1 MKILILGGNGMV
13 GSNLYFSLKDFHE
26 VYTSTRRPIVNREL
40 ATISKNYCIKGVDA
54 SNLDQIDLL
63 IDQLSPLDVIIN
75 CIGVTKQN
83 SNTSIQDSIYINSL
97 FPHLLHKITLK
108 KEIRLIHFST
118 DCVFSGRNGNYS
130 DTSVSDA
137 EDIYGRTKFLGEL
150 QGPRAITLRK
160 STIGLELESSHG
172 LIEWWLRQKGQIKG
186 FNAAIYTGVITSE
199 LANIVLM
206 LLQDYPELEGL
217 YNVSSEPISKFKL
230 LTELQSALNR
240 KDIEILKDES
250 FICDRSLDGSEFKKV
265 TSYVAPSW
273 NEMIHRL
280 SKEIKLREKLKNV

>member
-13 GSNLYFSLKDFHE
+13 GSNLYFALKDLHE
-26 VYTSTRRPIVNREL
+26 VYVSIRRSTVNKEL
-40 ATISKNYCIKGVDA
+40 ATLNKDRCIKGLNA
-54 SNLDQIDLL
+54 SNLTQIELL
-63 IDQLSPLDVIIN
+63 VDELSPLDVVIN

-108 KEIRLIHFST
+108 KEIRLMHFST

-130 DTSVSDA
+130 DTSISDA
-137 EDIYGRTKFLGEL
+137 EDIYGRTKFLGEIN
-150 QGPRAITLRK
+150 GPKAITLRK
-160 STIGLELESSHG
+160 STIGLELENSHG
-172 LIEWWLRQKGQIKG
+172 LIEWWLKQKGKIKG
-186 FNAAIYTGVITSE
+186 YDAAIYSGVITSE
-199 LANIVLM
+199 LANIVHM
-206 LLQDYPELEGL
+206 LLQDYPEMEGL

>member
-1 MKILILGGNGMV
+1 M
-13 GSNLYFSLKDFHE
+13 SNKEFSLYEEEEKIISEANDF
-26 VYTSTRRPIVNREL
+26 
-40 ATISKNYCIKGVDA
+40 
-54 SNLDQIDLL
+54 
-63 IDQLSPLDVIIN
+63 IIQEN
-75 CIGVTKQN
+75 MNNNEPDPGLG
-83 SNTSIQDSIYINSL
+83 DINA
-97 FPHLLHKITLK
+97 
-108 KEIRLIHFST
+108 
-118 DCVFSGRNGNYS
+118 N
-130 DTSVSDA
+130 A

-240 KDIEILKDES
+240 KDIEILKDNDY
-250 FICDRSLDGSEFKKV
+250 IVITLTDNGTGIADTKKV
-265 TSYVAPSW
+265 MTPYFTTKKKGTGLGLPIVSKIIS
-273 NEMIHRL
+273 EHSGEL
-280 SKEIKLREKLKNV
+280 SISKDKKEGVEISILLPEHI